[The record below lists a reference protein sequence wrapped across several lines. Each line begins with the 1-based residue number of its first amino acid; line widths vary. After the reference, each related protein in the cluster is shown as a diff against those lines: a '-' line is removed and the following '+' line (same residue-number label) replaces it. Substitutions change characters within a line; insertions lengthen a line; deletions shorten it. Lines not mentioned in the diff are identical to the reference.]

1 MQEMVKL
8 PLILRLPHQEVEVL
22 DVLAVLVEG
31 VVVDVIRDAQMEMDV
46 EALVQDTNVKMDAL
60 GVVVVEL
67 VSQVV
72 MRVIVK
78 ELVG

>member
-1 MQEMVKL
+1 M
-8 PLILRLPHQEVEVL
+8 ILHLPHQEVEVL
-22 DVLAVLVEG
+22 DVLVVLVEG
-31 VVVDVIRDAQMEMDV
+31 VVVDVIHDAQMEMDV
-46 EALVQDTNVKMDAL
+46 EALVQDTNVKVDAL